1 MRRSDGALR
10 VPPSVGFAALSY
22 SGSRRFCAASPPME
36 RLRQTALLVVI
47 VVATFTLAF
56 VMGGW
61 TR

>member
-1 MRRSDGALR
+1 M
-10 VPPSVGFAALSY
+10 PPSVGFAALSY